1 MISENFLVFNVV
13 KSDLPEIL
21 QIENECHYSPW
32 SKNNFVDAINAK
44 NLFTVIKSNNIVV
57 GYSVALVT
65 LDECQLLN
73 IAVKSDHQ
81 KIGLGSMMLEILI
94 NYCKEN
100 SLINIFLEVRY
111 SNTSAISLYNKFGF
125 NELGVRNNY
134 YKKRNGRE
142 DGILMGYTI

>member
-57 GYSVALVT
+57 GYSVSLVT

-73 IAVKSDHQ
+73 IAVKRDHQ
-81 KIGLGSMMLEILI
+81 KMGLGRMMLEVLI

-100 SLINIFLEVRY
+100 NLINIFLEVRY
-111 SNTSAISLYNKFGF
+111 SNTSAISLYSKIGF

>member
-57 GYSVALVT
+57 GYSVSLVT

-73 IAVKSDHQ
+73 IAVKRDHQ
-81 KIGLGSMMLEILI
+81 KMGLGRMMLEILI

-100 SLINIFLEVRY
+100 NLINIFLEVRY
-111 SNTSAISLYNKFGF
+111 SNTSAISLYNKIGF

-142 DGILMGYTI
+142 DGLLMGYTI